1 MRIGIDAH
9 RLSLQRFG
17 IGRYIEY
24 LLKHM
29 SPLLEPDERVLVYVR
44 DAQHAESLELSDQ
57 FEIKALPSRLDGVL
71 WENLVLARRSQ
82 EIDVL
87 FGPSYTIPLTFRGK
101 TVVATHSVNEAE
113 PGAHDWRYHLTY
125 RQRNRL
131 CARRADAVVV
141 PVESVLKHVIDLYGV
156 APDKIEIVPEGVDD
170 AFQPVEDEEVLRQ
183 TRIKY
188 LGEDKPY
195 LLFVGKQSMR
205 RSTPALIEAFAQLK
219 RANGLPHKLLLYGK
233 NVENLP
239 LTQLAQDLGVGD
251 DVVQINEKLD
261 NHLDILPVYSAADV
275 YVFPSAYEG
284 FSLTTCEAM
293 ACGLPV
299 VTVKR
304 GAVAEIVADA
314 ALTVER
320 PTADELA
327 PAIGKVL
334 SDDSLR
340 KELGQRALERVKLF
354 RWSET
359 ARGTLDVI
367 RRVGRS

>member
-1 MRIGIDAH
+1 MI
-9 RLSLQRFG
+9 
-17 IGRYIEY
+17 
-24 LLKHM
+24 
-29 SPLLEPDERVLVYVR
+29 
-44 DAQHAESLELSDQ
+44 
-57 FEIKALPSRLDGVL
+57 
-71 WENLVLARRSQ
+71 
-82 EIDVL
+82 
-87 FGPSYTIPLTFRGK
+87 
-101 TVVATHSVNEAE
+101 
-113 PGAHDWRYHLTY
+113 
-125 RQRNRL
+125 
-131 CARRADAVVV
+131 V
-141 PVESVLKHVIDLYGV
+141 PVESVRKHVIELYGV
-156 APDKIEIVPEGVDD
+156 SPDKVEIVPEGVDD
-170 AFQPVEDEEVLRQ
+170 AFQPVEDEEVLRR
-183 TRIKY
+183 TGIKY

-195 LLFVGKQSMR
+195 LLFVGKQSARGM
-205 RSTPALIEAFAQLK
+205 TVALIEAFARIK
-219 RANGLPHKLLLYGK
+219 HGNGLPHKLLLYGK

-251 DVVQINEKLD
+251 DVVQVNEVLD

-304 GAVAEIVADA
+304 GAVAETLGYA
-314 ALTVER
+314 AVTVDR
-320 PTADELA
+320 PTPDQLA
-327 PAIGKVL
+327 LAIKEVL

-340 KELGQRALERVKLF
+340 KQLGERSLERIKLF